1 LWYEILDFDTIMKVQ
16 LSVLVIDDHE
26 SVRAGIK
33 VALSRAGHI
42 CVGEASSVSEARAQ
56 IAHTN
61 PQVIIVDLSL
71 PDGNGLEIVRWARS
85 ISNRIGIV
93 VLTLNPAQ
101 DFLLTV
107 MKSGASAF
115 VEKSAPLVE
124 LISAIEHSQ
133 VAPLSFSAQGITRAI
148 KKDHDANALTMRELQ
163 VLEKLSDGLS
173 AGDIGL
179 ELFITEAT
187 VKTHLASIYRK
198 LDSKNRIQAI
208 IAAKKIGLLIKQ

>member
-1 LWYEILDFDTIMKVQ
+1 VKQQ

-33 VALSRAGHI
+33 TALSRAGHV
-42 CVGEASSVSEARAQ
+42 CVGEASTVSEARAQ

-61 PQVIIVDLSL
+61 PQVIVVDLSL

-85 ISNRIGIV
+85 ISHRIGIV

-115 VEKSAPLVE
+115 VEKSAPLAE
-124 LISAIEHSQ
+124 LISAIEHSHI
-133 VAPLSFSAQGITRAI
+133 APLSFSAQGISRVMR
-148 KKDHDANALTMRELQ
+148 KDHEANALTARELQ

-173 AGDIGL
+173 ANDIGL
-179 ELFITEAT
+179 ELFITQAT

-208 IAAKKIGLLIKQ
+208 LAAKKVGLLTN

>member
-1 LWYEILDFDTIMKVQ
+1 MKQ
-16 LSVLVIDDHE
+16 PLSILVIDDHE

-33 VALSRAGHI
+33 AALSRAGHV
-42 CVGEASSVSEARAQ
+42 CVGEAGSISEARAQ

-61 PQVIIVDLSL
+61 PQIIVVDLSL
-71 PDGNGLEIVRWARS
+71 PDGNGLEIVQWARS
-85 ISNRIGIV
+85 ISERIGIV

-115 VEKSAPLVE
+115 VEKSAPLAE
-124 LISAIEHSQ
+124 LISAIEHSFI
-133 VAPLSFSAQGITRAI
+133 APLSFSAQGISRVM
-148 KKDHDANALTMRELQ
+148 KKDHEANALTTREIQ

-173 AGDIGL
+173 AGSIGV

-208 IAAKKIGLLIKQ
+208 IAAKKIGLLLHQ

>member
-1 LWYEILDFDTIMKVQ
+1 MKQ
-16 LSVLVIDDHE
+16 PLSVLVIDDHE

-33 VALSRAGHI
+33 AALSRAGHI
-42 CVGEASSVSEARAQ
+42 CVGEAGSISEARAQ

-61 PQVIIVDLSL
+61 PQVIVVDLSL
-71 PDGNGLEIVRWARS
+71 PDGNGLEIVQWARS
-85 ISNRIGIV
+85 ISQRIGIV
-93 VLTLNPAQ
+93 VLTLNLAQ

-115 VEKSAPLVE
+115 VEKSAPLAE
-124 LISAIEHSQ
+124 LISAIEHSFI
-133 VAPLSFSAQGITRAI
+133 APLSFSAQGISRVM
-148 KKDHDANALTMRELQ
+148 KKDHEANALTTREIQ

-173 AGDIGL
+173 ASSIGL
-179 ELFITEAT
+179 ELFITQAT

-208 IAAKKIGLLIKQ
+208 IAAKKIGLLLH

>member
-1 LWYEILDFDTIMKVQ
+1 VKQQ

-33 VALSRAGHI
+33 TALSRAGHV
-42 CVGEASSVSEARAQ
+42 CVGEANTVSEARAQ

-61 PQVIIVDLSL
+61 PQVIVVDLSL

-85 ISNRIGIV
+85 ISHQIGIV

-115 VEKSAPLVE
+115 VEKSAPLAE
-124 LISAIEHSQ
+124 LISAIEHSHI
-133 VAPLSFSAQGITRAI
+133 APLSFSAQGISRVM
-148 KKDHDANALTMRELQ
+148 KKDHEANALTARELQ

-173 AGDIGL
+173 ANDIGL
-179 ELFITEAT
+179 ELFITQAT

-208 IAAKKIGLLIKQ
+208 IAAKKVGLLTS

>member
-1 LWYEILDFDTIMKVQ
+1 MKQ
-16 LSVLVIDDHE
+16 PLSVLVIDDHE

-33 VALSRAGHI
+33 AALSRAGHI
-42 CVGEASSVSEARAQ
+42 CVGEAGSISEARAQ

-61 PQVIIVDLSL
+61 PQVIVVDLSL
-71 PDGNGLEIVRWARS
+71 PDGNGLEIVQWARS
-85 ISNRIGIV
+85 ISERIGIV

-115 VEKSAPLVE
+115 VEKSAPLAE
-124 LISAIEHSQ
+124 LTSAIEHSFI
-133 VAPLSFSAQGITRAI
+133 APLSFSAQGISRVM
-148 KKDHDANALTMRELQ
+148 KRDHEANALTTREIQ

-173 AGDIGL
+173 ASSIGL

-208 IAAKKIGLLIKQ
+208 IAAKKIGLLLHQ

>member
-1 LWYEILDFDTIMKVQ
+1 MKQ
-16 LSVLVIDDHE
+16 PLSVLVIDDHE

-33 VALSRAGHI
+33 AALSRAGHI
-42 CVGEASSVSEARAQ
+42 CVGEAGSISEARAQ

-61 PQVIIVDLSL
+61 PQVIVVDLSL
-71 PDGNGLEIVRWARS
+71 PDGNGLEIVQWARS
-85 ISNRIGIV
+85 ISERIGIV

-115 VEKSAPLVE
+115 VEKSAPLAE
-124 LISAIEHSQ
+124 LISAIEHSFI
-133 VAPLSFSAQGITRAI
+133 APLSFSAQGISRVM
-148 KKDHDANALTMRELQ
+148 KKDHEANALTTREIQ

-173 AGDIGL
+173 ASSIGL
-179 ELFITEAT
+179 ELFITQAT

-208 IAAKKIGLLIKQ
+208 IAAKKIGLLLH

>member
-1 LWYEILDFDTIMKVQ
+1 MKQ
-16 LSVLVIDDHE
+16 PLSVLVIDDHE

-33 VALSRAGHI
+33 AALSRAGHI
-42 CVGEASSVSEARAQ
+42 CVGEAGSISEARAQ

-61 PQVIIVDLSL
+61 PQVIVVDLSL
-71 PDGNGLEIVRWARS
+71 PDGNGLEIVQWARS
-85 ISNRIGIV
+85 ISERIGIV

-115 VEKSAPLVE
+115 VEKSAPLAE
-124 LISAIEHSQ
+124 LISAIEHSHI
-133 VAPLSFSAQGITRAI
+133 APLSFSAQGISQVM
-148 KKDHDANALTMRELQ
+148 KKDHEANALTARELK

-173 AGDIGL
+173 ANDIGL
-179 ELFITEAT
+179 ELFITQAT

-208 IAAKKIGLLIKQ
+208 IAAKRFGLLTS

>member
-1 LWYEILDFDTIMKVQ
+1 
-16 LSVLVIDDHE
+16 LVIDDHE

-33 VALSRAGHI
+33 AALSRAGHI
-42 CVGEASSVSEARAQ
+42 CVGEAGSISEARAQ
-56 IAHTN
+56 IAHSN
-61 PQVIIVDLSL
+61 PQVIVVDLSL
-71 PDGNGLEIVRWARS
+71 PDGNGLEIVQWARS
-85 ISNRIGIV
+85 ISQRIGIV

-115 VEKSAPLVE
+115 VEKSAPLAE
-124 LISAIEHSQ
+124 LISAIEHSFI
-133 VAPLSFSAQGITRAI
+133 APLSFSAQGISRVM
-148 KKDHDANALTMRELQ
+148 KKDHEANALTAREIQ

-173 AGDIGL
+173 ASAIGL
-179 ELFITEAT
+179 ELFITQAT

-208 IAAKKIGLLIKQ
+208 IAAKKIGLLLHQ

>member
-1 LWYEILDFDTIMKVQ
+1 MKVQ

-148 KKDHDANALTMRELQ
+148 KKDHDANALTLRELQ

>member
-1 LWYEILDFDTIMKVQ
+1 MKVQ

-61 PQVIIVDLSL
+61 PQVIVVDLSL

-115 VEKSAPLVE
+115 VEKSAPLAE
-124 LISAIEHSQ
+124 LISAIEHSH

-148 KKDHDANALTMRELQ
+148 KKDHEANALTMRELQ
-163 VLEKLSDGLS
+163 VLEKLSGGLS
-173 AGDIGL
+173 ASDIGR

>member
-1 LWYEILDFDTIMKVQ
+1 MKVQ

-115 VEKSAPLVE
+115 VEKSAPLIE

>member
-1 LWYEILDFDTIMKVQ
+1 MKQ
-16 LSVLVIDDHE
+16 PLSILVIDDHE

-33 VALSRAGHI
+33 AALSRAGHV
-42 CVGEASSVSEARAQ
+42 CVGEAGSISEARAQ

-61 PQVIIVDLSL
+61 PQIIVVDLSL
-71 PDGNGLEIVRWARS
+71 PDGNGLEIVQWARS
-85 ISNRIGIV
+85 ISERIGIV

-115 VEKSAPLVE
+115 VEKSAPLAE
-124 LISAIEHSQ
+124 LISAIEHSFI
-133 VAPLSFSAQGITRAI
+133 APLSFSAQGISRVM
-148 KKDHDANALTMRELQ
+148 KKDHEANALTTREIQ

-173 AGDIGL
+173 AGSIGL

-208 IAAKKIGLLIKQ
+208 IAAKKIGLLLHQ

>member
-1 LWYEILDFDTIMKVQ
+1 MKQ
-16 LSVLVIDDHE
+16 PLSVLVIDDHE

-33 VALSRAGHI
+33 AALSRAGHV
-42 CVGEASSVSEARAQ
+42 CVGEAGSISEARAQ

-61 PQVIIVDLSL
+61 PQIIVVDLSL
-71 PDGNGLEIVRWARS
+71 PDGNGLEIVQWARS
-85 ISNRIGIV
+85 ISERIGIV

-115 VEKSAPLVE
+115 VEKSAPLAE
-124 LISAIEHSQ
+124 LISAIEHSFI
-133 VAPLSFSAQGITRAI
+133 APLSFSAQGISRVM
-148 KKDHDANALTMRELQ
+148 KKDHEVNALTTREIQ

-173 AGDIGL
+173 AGSIGL

-208 IAAKKIGLLIKQ
+208 IAAKKIGLLLHQ

>member
-1 LWYEILDFDTIMKVQ
+1 MKQ
-16 LSVLVIDDHE
+16 PLSVLVIDDHE

-33 VALSRAGHI
+33 AALSRAGHI
-42 CVGEASSVSEARAQ
+42 CVGEAGTISEARAQ

-61 PQVIIVDLSL
+61 PQVIVVDLSL
-71 PDGNGLEIVRWARS
+71 PDGNGLEIVQWARS
-85 ISNRIGIV
+85 ISERIGIV
-93 VLTLNPAQ
+93 VLTLNPAK

-115 VEKSAPLVE
+115 VEKSAPLAE
-124 LISAIEHSQ
+124 LTSAIEHSFI
-133 VAPLSFSAQGITRAI
+133 APLSFSAQGISRVM
-148 KKDHDANALTMRELQ
+148 KKDHEANALTTREIQ

-173 AGDIGL
+173 ASSIGL

-208 IAAKKIGLLIKQ
+208 IAAKKIGLLLRQ

>member
-1 LWYEILDFDTIMKVQ
+1 MKQ
-16 LSVLVIDDHE
+16 PLSVLVIDDHE

-33 VALSRAGHI
+33 AALSRAGHI
-42 CVGEASSVSEARAQ
+42 CVGEAGSISEARAQ

-61 PQVIIVDLSL
+61 PQVIVVDLSL
-71 PDGNGLEIVRWARS
+71 PDGNGLEIVQWARS
-85 ISNRIGIV
+85 ISQRIGIV

-115 VEKSAPLVE
+115 VEKNAPLAE
-124 LISAIEHSQ
+124 LISAIEHSFI
-133 VAPLSFSAQGITRAI
+133 APLSFSAQGISRVM
-148 KKDHDANALTMRELQ
+148 KKDHEANALTAREIQ

-173 AGDIGL
+173 ASAIGL
-179 ELFITEAT
+179 ELFITQAT

-208 IAAKKIGLLIKQ
+208 IAAKKIGLLLHQ

>member
-1 LWYEILDFDTIMKVQ
+1 MKQQ
-16 LSVLVIDDHE
+16 LTVLVIDDHE

-33 VALSRAGHI
+33 IALSWAGHV
-42 CVGEASSVSEARAQ
+42 CVGEASTVSEARAQ

-61 PQVIIVDLSL
+61 PQVIVVDLSL

-115 VEKSAPLVE
+115 VEKSAPLAE
-124 LISAIEHSQ
+124 LISAIEHSHI
-133 VAPLSFSAQGITRAI
+133 APMSFSAQGISVAM
-148 KKDHDANALTMRELQ
+148 KKDHEANALTVRELQ

-173 AGDIGL
+173 ATDIGL
-179 ELFITEAT
+179 ELFITQAT

-208 IAAKKIGLLIKQ
+208 IAAKKIGLLTN

>member
-1 LWYEILDFDTIMKVQ
+1 MKVQ

-133 VAPLSFSAQGITRAI
+133 VAPLSFSAQGITRAM